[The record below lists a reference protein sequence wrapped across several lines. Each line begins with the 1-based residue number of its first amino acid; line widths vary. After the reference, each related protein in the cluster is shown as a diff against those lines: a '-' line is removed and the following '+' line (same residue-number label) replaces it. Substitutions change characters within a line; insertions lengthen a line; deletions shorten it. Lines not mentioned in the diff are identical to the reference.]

1 MKQQKAIIPPL
12 KKLYTEQV
20 KSQLKQDLGVKN
32 VHEVPT
38 LKKVVISMG
47 TAKQKDKHVLEACAK
62 DLMMI
67 SGQKPMVTRARTSI
81 SNFKL
86 RAGQEV
92 GLKVTLRKN
101 RMYEFLYK
109 FFHIV
114 CPTLPDFRGLKVKF
128 DGRGSYSV
136 GLDTQHVFPEVNLDQ
151 SKHVQGMNIT
161 VVTSAKTDE
170 ECFALLTS
178 LGCPF
183 RQKKT

>member
-1 MKQQKAIIPPL
+1 MKEQKAIIPPL
-12 KKLYTEQV
+12 KQLYHEKT
-20 KSQLKQDLGVKN
+20 KSQIKEELGLAN
-32 VHEVPT
+32 NHQVPT
-38 LKKVVISMG
+38 LRKVVISMG

-67 SGQKPMVTRARTSI
+67 AGQKPIITKAKTSI

-92 GLKVTLRKN
+92 GLKVTLRRD

-136 GLDTQHVFPEVNLDQ
+136 GLDTQQVFPEINLDQ
-151 SKHVQGMNIT
+151 SKHTQGMNIT
-161 VVTSAKTDE
+161 VVTSARTDE
-170 ECFALLTS
+170 ECFALLSS

>member
-1 MKQQKAIIPPL
+1 MPPL
-12 KKLYTEQV
+12 KQLYLEKTKAEIKQELNFTNDHQV
-20 KSQLKQDLGVKN
+20 PV
-32 VHEVPT
+32 

-47 TAKQKDKHVLEACAK
+47 TAKQKDKHVFEACAK

-67 SGQKPMVTRARTSI
+67 SGQKPVITRAKKSI

-86 RAGQEV
+86 REGQEV
-92 GLKVTLRKN
+92 GLKVTLRRN

-136 GLDTQHVFPEVNLDQ
+136 GLDTQQVFPEINLDQ

-170 ECFALLTS
+170 ECFALLSS

>member
-1 MKQQKAIIPPL
+1 MKQQKTIIPPL
-12 KKLYTEQV
+12 KQLYIEKV
-20 KSQLKQDLGVKN
+20 KPQLKQELGFMN
-32 VHEVPT
+32 DHQVPT

-47 TAKQKDKHVLEACAK
+47 TAKQKDKHALEACAK

-67 SGQKPMVTRARTSI
+67 AGQKPVVTRAKTSI

-101 RMYEFLYK
+101 RMYEFMYK

-128 DGRGSYSV
+128 DGRGCYSV
-136 GLDTQHVFPEVNLDQ
+136 GLDTQHVFPEINLDQ

-170 ECFALLTS
+170 ECFALLES